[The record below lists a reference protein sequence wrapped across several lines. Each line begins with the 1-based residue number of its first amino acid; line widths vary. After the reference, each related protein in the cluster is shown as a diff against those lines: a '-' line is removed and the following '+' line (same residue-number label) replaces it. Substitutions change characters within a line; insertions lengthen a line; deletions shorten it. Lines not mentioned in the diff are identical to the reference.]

1 MPVQPPGL
9 HLLVQRILAQQ
20 RSTIAAAATQ
30 ARDSFGDPPA
40 GSAALRDQEWARQH
54 EHKDTVVAA
63 FAESAGT
70 VASLLSAADEY
81 SRGIMAL
88 LDDDRMLALPAMSC
102 VRAIHDAS
110 LRICSLVDP
119 GISAEARLT
128 RLAADF
134 LATVQGGIPLL
145 RIFNESLGDSGDL
158 QRGLN
163 GRDGAVEHF
172 VGVGL
177 EVKLKRNGDAIYV
190 RCGTNVADVNVK
202 STELSLTY
210 TPRIHYAW
218 GLNSGATHSN
228 PWLTQGFSG
237 PWPQMLV
244 SMISQLLDISDA
256 LATNLL
262 GYVGLP
268 ADEVHRCTHTRRLL
282 LMDRYGRDGR
292 PFVHHE
298 TYHRGS

>member
-1 MPVQPPGL
+1 MSVQSPDLP
-9 HLLVQRILAQQ
+9 LLVQRILAQQ
-20 RSTIAAAATQ
+20 RTTIAAAATQ
-30 ARDSFGDPPA
+30 ALDSYGNPPA
-40 GSAALRDQEWARQH
+40 GSAAFRDQEWARQH

-70 VASLLSAADEY
+70 VASLLAAADEY
-81 SRGIMAL
+81 CRGIMAL
-88 LDDDRMLALPAMSC
+88 LDDDQMLALPAMNC

-119 GISAEARLT
+119 GISAEARLACS
-128 RLAADF
+128 AADF

-145 RIFNESLGDSGDL
+145 QIFDESLGGRGDL
-158 QRGLN
+158 QRGLK

-172 VGVGL
+172 IGVGL
-177 EVKLKRNGDAIYV
+177 EVKLNKIGDALHV
-190 RCGTNVADVNVK
+190 RCGSSVANVKVK
-202 STELSLTY
+202 STDLSLKY

-228 PWLTQGFSG
+228 SWLMHGLSG
-237 PWPQMLV
+237 PWSQMLV
-244 SMISQLLDISDA
+244 SMISPLLDISDA

-268 ADEVHRCTHTRRLL
+268 SDEVRRSTHTRRLL